1 MDKRKRTKE
10 QTTVYNGLQKT
21 KDRATHTLLKTGGEL
36 RCFGR
41 MSIVYDI
48 TLSEI

>member
-1 MDKRKRTKE
+1 M
-10 QTTVYNGLQKT
+10 QNIIQKT

-36 RCFGR
+36 RCYGR

-48 TLSEI
+48 KLSEI